1 MRTGGAV
8 IDFSGQAAIV
18 TGAGRGLGRLYAHE
32 LARRGAQVVVND
44 IGGSMS
50 GAGSDTNVADG
61 VVEEIRQAGG
71 TAVASYDSV
80 DTPEGGAAIVQTA
93 VDAFGRVDAVVSNA
107 GIYETA
113 RFDQVTPER
122 WRKML
127 EVHLDGGFYLAQ
139 PAYVQMKE
147 QGYGR
152 FVFIS
157 SQMGAFGQDH
167 NAAYAAAK
175 AGLIGL
181 TNVIAIEGARHG
193 IRANT
198 VLPIGYSRMVS
209 ESVGDRPLTDTEEA
223 FFKRIEPERVV
234 PLVVYFASRACEVS
248 HHNVSAAAGR
258 YARAFMGLSE
268 GWLADPEAS
277 PPSADD
283 IAEHYAE
290 IASTDRFA
298 VPMSSYEEIVGVC
311 ERLGIQ

>member
-139 PAYVQMKE
+139 P
-147 QGYGR
+147 
-152 FVFIS
+152 
-157 SQMGAFGQDH
+157 
-167 NAAYAAAK
+167 AYAAAK